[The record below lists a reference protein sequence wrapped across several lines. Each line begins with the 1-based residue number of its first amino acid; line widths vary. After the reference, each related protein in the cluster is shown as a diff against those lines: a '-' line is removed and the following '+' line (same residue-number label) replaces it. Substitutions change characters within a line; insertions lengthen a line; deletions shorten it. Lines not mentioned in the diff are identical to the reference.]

1 MDGGTHDVL
10 AFWRDAG
17 YRKWF
22 GGGAAFDAQ
31 CRDRFLE
38 AHHAAARR
46 EFEHWMD
53 SADGALALV
62 LLLDQIPRNIF
73 RGSAHA
79 YATDPLARH
88 YAAHA
93 LEAGFDAQVDPQLRL
108 FLYMPFE
115 HSEDPTDQERAVE
128 LFTVLGDAATLK
140 YALAHRDVIARF
152 GRFPHRNHA
161 LGRRNTVEEQA
172 WLDAGGGF

>member
-1 MDGGTHDVL
+1 MTTPAEVI

-22 GGGAAFDAQ
+22 GGGAAFDGE
-31 CRDRFLE
+31 CRERFLD

-46 EFEHWMD
+46 EFEDWMEA
-53 SADGALALV
+53 ADGALALV
-62 LLLDQIPRNIF
+62 LLLDQLPRNIF

-88 YAAHA
+88 YAVRT

-115 HSEDPTDQERAVE
+115 HSEDPADQARAVG
-128 LFTVLGDAATLK
+128 LFTALGDAGTLK

-161 LGRRNTVEEQA
+161 LGRESTAEEQA
-172 WLDAGGGF
+172 WLDAGGCF